1 MCSIIGCDTAWK
13 RLCSAITVFRYAY
26 QQVNWVVLLDSL
38 AWGERLFSAERC
50 YLSNKC
56 LSELFLYLFCHIL
69 TTFYKWATAGMYFVD
84 RLMRYWFAI
93 FYFFFS
99 SEGQKIIIISLLNL
113 WNPLQGTSHYGCMIL
128 QFCWCVSHQKASCN
142 KCSESVSF
150 INFVSWHSHLMPLRD
165 GETRHNCRL
174 CQQHA
179 NTQMISTPMKF
190 KVFVQIFPRQHT
202 KFL

>member
-50 YLSNKC
+50 HLSNKC

-150 INFVSWHSHLMPLRD
+150 VNFVSWHSHLMPLRD
-165 GETRHNCRL
+165 GETRHNCVSNML
-174 CQQHA
+174 IHKWLVPLW
-179 NTQMISTPMKF
+179 NL
-190 KVFVQIFPRQHT
+190 
-202 KFL
+202 KFLSKSSQELLFFFFFF